1 VSIDWR
7 LVLFELL
14 NFAVLMVLLGRF
26 LFRPVREALAA
37 RRSEIEQRN
46 AELAAQQADAAALR
60 DEYRAKIAGAEQEG
74 ERLRAEVRR
83 EAEEKAEHIVA
94 AARRDMD
101 LARER
106 QQADL
111 ELARR
116 RSLESLRD
124 QVVALS
130 VQGAAK
136 VVAGMSETSVASA
149 YAREG
154 ARRLLEAGA
163 LPQDA
168 TVRLWTSPDADPDDV
183 RQVVGKVLHD
193 RCALQTDADPEL
205 VGGVRFAFR
214 DLEVDASAGAALK
227 RWLTE
232 LDEANP
238 AEEPA

>member
-1 VSIDWR
+1 MSIDWR

-101 LARER
+101 LAR
-106 QQADL
+106 
-111 ELARR
+111 
-116 RSLESLRD
+116 
-124 QVVALS
+124 
-130 VQGAAK
+130 
-136 VVAGMSETSVASA
+136 
-149 YAREG
+149 
-154 ARRLLEAGA
+154 
-163 LPQDA
+163 
-168 TVRLWTSPDADPDDV
+168 
-183 RQVVGKVLHD
+183 
-193 RCALQTDADPEL
+193 
-205 VGGVRFAFR
+205 
-214 DLEVDASAGAALK
+214 
-227 RWLTE
+227 
-232 LDEANP
+232 
-238 AEEPA
+238 